1 MWGSGSGAVWKLQGR
16 RTAAPQF
23 CSKTLPV
30 HGPRRTPDLRTMRLP
45 ALLCL
50 SGAVLFMLPLL
61 GCCHP
66 AQPPLEPLVFAEL
79 NRVSFGFNWRNLSC
93 PLCKAVFTILDIVL
107 LSDANERRVAH
118 AVGEACVRLHLAD
131 EQVCREITELFRG
144 DFIRALQESLLYPS
158 EACALLVGPSCGKFD
173 IYAPW
178 NISLP
183 KDPKPPVRPPTPPK
197 PGSPQSR
204 VLFLT
209 DIHWD
214 KEYEAGTAADCKEP
228 LCCRKDSGFPSW
240 KRKEAGYWGTYSKCD
255 LPLRTVE
262 NLLENVARAGP
273 WDWVY
278 WTGDIP
284 AHNVWSQTRD
294 QQLSEL
300 IVISRLIHKHLGP
313 NVMVYPAIGNHESTP
328 VNSFPPPFVHG
339 NRSSAWLYNA
349 MAEEWSPWLPEEA
362 LKTLRYGGFYTVEIQ
377 PGLRVVSLNM
387 NFCARENFWL
397 MVNSTDPANQL
408 QWLVRVLQAS
418 ENKGEK
424 VHIIGHIPPGLCLG
438 SWSWNYYH
446 IVNRYE
452 NTITGQFFGHTHL
465 DEFQMFYDEE
475 TMTRPLGV
483 AFIAPSVTTF
493 INLNPGYRV
502 YYVDGDYQGSS
513 RLVLDHETYILNLTE
528 ANHSPESPCN
538 PEKNPK
544 WTLLYRAT
552 KAYGLASVYP
562 SDHDTLLKT
571 FMKDD
576 SVFQKFWYFTHKG
589 HVSEI
594 CKEECKTT
602 ALCFLRSGRYDEL
615 QHCEHLG
622 GLTANRVSRKTH
634 C

>member
-1 MWGSGSGAVWKLQGR
+1 MRV
-16 RTAAPQF
+16 P
-23 CSKTLPV
+23 TLL
-30 HGPRRTPDLRTMRLP
+30 TPFGLLTCTV
-45 ALLCL
+45 AL
-50 SGAVLFMLPLL
+50 MLPLL
-61 GCCHP
+61 GSCHP
-66 AQPPLEPLVFAEL
+66 ASAKEEPRLVFMERV
-79 NRVSFGFNWRNLSC
+79 NRLGVRFDWKNVTC
-93 PLCKAVFTILDIVL
+93 PLCKAVFTILDIAL
-107 LSDANERRVAH
+107 LSNANEERVAY

-131 EQVCREITELFRG
+131 EQVCRNITELFR
-144 DFIRALQESLLYPS
+144 DDVIRALQESFLWPT
-158 EACALLVGPSCGKFD
+158 EACALLVGPTCGKFD

-178 NISLP
+178 NITLP
-183 KDPKPPVRPPTPPK
+183 NVPKPPVKPPSPPQ

-214 KEYEAGTAADCKEP
+214 QEYEPGSSPDCKHP
-228 LCCRKDSGFPSW
+228 LCCRKDSGTPSW
-240 KRKEAGYWGTYSKCD
+240 RRREAGYWGTYSKCD

-262 NLLENVARAGP
+262 NLLENVAKAGP

-284 AHNVWSQTRD
+284 AHNVWSQTRK

-300 IVISRLIHKHLGP
+300 TVISRLIHKHLGP
-313 NVMVYPAIGNHESTP
+313 NVTVYPAVGNHESTP

-339 NRSSAWLYNA
+339 NRSSSWLYDT
-349 MAEEWSPWLPEEA
+349 MAKEWAQWLPEEA
-362 LKTLRYGGFYTVEIQ
+362 LKTLRYGGFYSLEIQ

-408 QWLVRVLQAS
+408 QWLVHVLQTS
-418 ENKGEK
+418 EDKGEK

-452 NTITGQFFGHTHL
+452 STVTGQFFGHTHL
-465 DEFQMFYDEE
+465 DEFQMFYDEA

-502 YYVDGDYQGSS
+502 YYVDGNYQGSS
-513 RLVLDHETYILNLTE
+513 RLVLDHETFILNLTE
-528 ANHSPESPCN
+528 ANHSPALSGPQ
-538 PEKNPK
+538 KNPK

-552 KAYGLASVYP
+552 EAYGLTSLFP
-562 SDHDTLLKT
+562 SDYNGLMHT
-571 FMKDD
+571 FVNDD
-576 SVFQKFWYFTHKG
+576 KVFQKFWYFRHKG
-589 HVSEI
+589 HVSEP
-594 CKEECKTT
+594 CKESCKTT
-602 ALCFLRSGRYDEL
+602 MLCFLQSGRYDEL
-615 QHCEHLG
+615 EKCDLVNGFG
-622 GLTANRVSRKTH
+622 GNMARAARKTL